1 MTVYRNSFDG
11 GVAGQTVTVA
21 NSGGDSGDAFYAA
34 DALTYASAPARGR
47 LSASSSFLY
56 YTLKWY
62 CAGTF
67 TGPWYLRSYIYTFG
81 LPSSPVR
88 IHSIDGASQLN
99 QYVNVRSDGALELFS
114 KATETPTYTSLGAT
128 SAGIATDQW
137 VRVETMWD
145 LNGPVET
152 RLFNNPDSLTPTASV
167 SGTLIGLTAAFSTA
181 NFITPSGWWV
191 DDVGVSDQGW
201 IGPTVT
207 PSSVS
212 GSRLISP
219 AASHRASR
227 W

>member
-21 NSGGDSGDAFYAA
+21 NSGGTSGDAFYAA
-34 DALTYASAPARGR
+34 DALVYASSPSRGQ

-62 CAGTF
+62 CGETF
-67 TGPWYLRSYIYTFG
+67 FGPWYLRSYIYTLG

-88 IHSIDGASQLN
+88 IHAIDGGSQLN
-99 QYVNVRSDGALELFS
+99 QYVNVRSDGALELFT
-114 KATETPTYTSLGAT
+114 KASETPTYTSLGT
-128 SAGIATDQW
+128 TYVGIATNQW

-152 RLFNNPDSLTPTASV
+152 RLFNNADSVTPTASV

-181 NFITPSGWWV
+181 NFITPAGWWV
-191 DDVGVSDQGW
+191 DDVAVSDQGW
-201 IGPTVT
+201 IGPTAPP
-207 PSSVS
+207 PSE
-212 GSRLISP
+212 GGNRLISP